1 MSSKSPYKSSILV
14 ALMVVQPVALAALAV
29 ALTGCKDRGEGG
41 GGEGEGRHSK
51 NRAADDGEIL
61 VGEYGSMTGSTATFG
76 VETHN
81 GIQIAVDETN
91 KAGGVKGR
99 KIRLISLDDQGK
111 SDEAVTAVTRLIDLE
126 HVVAVLGE
134 VASSRSKVGARVC
147 QRKRVPMVTP
157 SSTNPEVTKVGDYV
171 FRVCFIDPFQ
181 GFVMA
186 KFAKANLGLSKVA
199 ILRDVRNDYS
209 VGLADAFK
217 SAFERLGGTIVSDVS
232 YNEGDTD
239 FSAQLTTMK
248 TAGPQAIFVPGYYTE
263 VGNIAVQSK
272 RLGLDVPLLG
282 GDGWDSPQLLEIGG
296 EALNGSYFSNHYSA
310 ERASPAAQR
319 FIAEYRRRY
328 EDTPSGL
335 AALGYDAAKILFE
348 AMGRAT
354 AIDGPV
360 IRDALA
366 ATRGFDGVTG
376 NITIDS
382 DRNAVKPAVVLKIE
396 GGAYHYAATIEP

>member
-1 MSSKSPYKSSILV
+1 MSANIRFKSPVLV
-14 ALMVVQPVALAALAV
+14 LAAVVFAI
-29 ALTGCKDRGEGG
+29 GCKDRGGDGG
-41 GGEGEGRHSK
+41 GDGRHSK
-51 NRAADDGEIL
+51 NHGPRGGDGEIL

-91 KAGGVKGR
+91 EAGGVKGR
-99 KIRLISLDDQGK
+99 KLRLISLDDQGK
-111 SDEAVTAVTRLIDLE
+111 SDEAVTTVTRLIDLD

-157 SSTNPEVTKVGDYV
+157 SSTNPEVTKVGDYI

-181 GFVMA
+181 GLVMA
-186 KFAKANLGLSKVA
+186 KFARTNLGLTKVA

-217 SAFERLGGTIVSDVS
+217 EAFGRLGGTVVSDLS

-239 FSAQLTTMK
+239 FSAQLTTIK

-282 GDGWDSPQLLEIGG
+282 GDGWDSPQLVEIGG

-310 ERASPAAQR
+310 ERATPTAQR
-319 FIAEYRRRY
+319 FIDEYRRRY
-328 EDTPSGL
+328 HETPSGL
-335 AALGYDAAKILFE
+335 AALGYDAAKILFD

-354 AIDGPV
+354 TIDGPT

-366 ATRGFDGVTG
+366 STRGFDGVTG
-376 NITIDS
+376 NITIDAG
-382 DRNAVKPAVVLKIE
+382 RNAVKPAVVLKIE
-396 GGAYHYAATIEP
+396 GGKYEYVATIEP